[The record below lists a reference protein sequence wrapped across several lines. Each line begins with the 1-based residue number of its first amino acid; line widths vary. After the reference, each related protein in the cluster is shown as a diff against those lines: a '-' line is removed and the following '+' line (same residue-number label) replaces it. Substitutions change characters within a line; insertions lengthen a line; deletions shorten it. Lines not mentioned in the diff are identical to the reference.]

1 MTRSD
6 GGRPWLGPSDLAVFL
21 PHRFA
26 SLRVP
31 RRSAAMPPRRGK
43 ENAVRGACDAP
54 VLVLRATG
62 GPCKGAV
69 FDEQVERRR
78 IGRGPKGNT
87 VCLKDASV
95 SQRHAEVVWTG
106 AAWTVTDL
114 GSSNGTFVRLTGQ
127 HALAPG
133 EMIRLGDELL
143 RFEIS

>member
-1 MTRSD
+1 
-6 GGRPWLGPSDLAVFL
+6 
-21 PHRFA
+21 
-26 SLRVP
+26 
-31 RRSAAMPPRRGK
+31 MPPRRGK

-106 AAWTVTDL
+106 AEWTLTDV
-114 GSSNGTFVRLTGQ
+114 GSSNGTLLNGEEQRESARAAAADAAARRA
-127 HALAPG
+127 HAAARCG
-133 EMIRLGDELL
+133 AQASRT
-143 RFEIS
+143 R